1 MQLKEADKFLH
12 TTRQDTVIIEEKSS
26 NGTVIHRYTKGKFLG
41 KGGFAKCYELI
52 SLENDKKYAVK
63 AIEKASLTRS
73 KAKEVHTYILL
84 LYILYLMYISKRFY
98 FFNSLFWFLL
108 IIS

>member
-41 KGGFAKCYELI
+41 KVLYFLVRVASQNAMS
-52 SLENDKKYAVK
+52 SLLWKMTKNTQ
-63 AIEKASLTRS
+63 SRL
-73 KAKEVHTYILL
+73 
-84 LYILYLMYISKRFY
+84 
-98 FFNSLFWFLL
+98 
-108 IIS
+108 